1 MDTLDFKGGLSFHT
15 EQDESQFFQEFKKLL
30 RKLHVAYRDDCCEED
45 YCPDV
50 APCTSQSDLD
60 SFVFQQQTSALIWNI
75 THNLGFYPNVQVIAT
90 NGTNV
95 IGEVFYI
102 DTNNLRITFN
112 QTYSGTA
119 YLS

>member
-1 MDTLDFKGGLSFHT
+1 MDTLDFKGGLTFHT

-50 APCTSQSDLD
+50 PPCTSTTDND
-60 SFVFQQQTSALIWNI
+60 SFVFHQSTPSTGWNI
-75 THNLGFYPNVQVIAT
+75 PHNLGFYPNIQVVSTGGANI
-90 NGTNV
+90 
-95 IGEVFYI
+95 IGEILYI
-102 DTNNLRITFN
+102 DTNNVRITFN
-112 QTYSGTA
+112 QPYSGTA